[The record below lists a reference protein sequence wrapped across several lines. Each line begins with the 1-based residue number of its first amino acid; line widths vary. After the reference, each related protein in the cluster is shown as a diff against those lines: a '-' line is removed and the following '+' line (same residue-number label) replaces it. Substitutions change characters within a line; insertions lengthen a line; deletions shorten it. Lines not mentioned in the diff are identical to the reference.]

1 MKVSGMSRKVFKWAI
16 AIVGLCAVSLC
27 YGASQKIRSDRESEC
42 ALFLCIPGGFMGS
55 PCSKAHSSMVK
66 RITDVT
72 RKGRHNYTAVP
83 AFNYCKDDPS
93 PEVQATMDQLGVK
106 ESNIE
111 AIERMDAHIPEHQ
124 ECTQMVTE
132 TVCKSG
138 YGYNKYDTAHCPDYA
153 KTRITYCVAWKTVPE
168 HYVLNTQ
175 CQYNRYNDSSWDG
188 LHSYGSYYYS
198 SEFIFDDKN
207 QRVGSKNF
215 PAWCDKTTH
224 TIGVKVDG
232 QLVGQETRY

>member
-1 MKVSGMSRKVFKWAI
+1 MSRKVFKWAI

-138 YGYNKYDTAHCPDYA
+138 YGYNKYDTGHCPDYA

-175 CQYNRYNDSSWDG
+175 CQYHRYNDSSWDG

>member
-1 MKVSGMSRKVFKWAI
+1 MSRKVFKWAI

-175 CQYNRYNDSSWDG
+175 CQYHRYNDSSWDG

>member
-1 MKVSGMSRKVFKWAI
+1 MSRKVFKWAI

-72 RKGRHNYTAVP
+72 HKGRHNYTAVP

-124 ECTQMVTE
+124 ECTKMVTE

-175 CQYNRYNDSSWDG
+175 CQYHRYNDSSWDG

>member
-1 MKVSGMSRKVFKWAI
+1 MSRKVFKWAI

-124 ECTQMVTE
+124 ECTRMVTE

-175 CQYNRYNDSSWDG
+175 CQYHRYNDSSWDG